1 MVRPAR
7 EGLVPPAG
15 VGPAI
20 SWVKARR
27 VAVPP
32 RRQGWRVGCV
42 AGTARTCALLLRRR
56 PLCPLSYG
64 GVSGRVGA
72 AGASRT
78 RTGPFRGR
86 LLSPLSYDGKA
97 GKVHRRDGLAS
108 CRPVPPPPGGLVGS
122 VCGEPSLG
130 VEPSPRPYRGR
141 AQPLSYKGVG
151 LAGTTR
157 TCYLRLRRAALC
169 PDELRR
175 DGHACQEAGDAPKRR
190 RQGSNLEHPAS

>member
-1 MVRPAR
+1 M
-7 EGLVPPAG
+7 
-15 VGPAI
+15 
-20 SWVKARR
+20 
-27 VAVPP
+27 
-32 RRQGWRVGCV
+32 C
-42 AGTARTCALLLRRR
+42 RRR
-56 PLCPLSYG
+56 L
-64 GVSGRVGA
+64 
-72 AGASRT
+72 
-78 RTGPFRGR
+78 
-86 LLSPLSYDGKA
+86 
-97 GKVHRRDGLAS
+97 
-108 CRPVPPPPGGLVGS
+108 PGGLWGS

-175 DGHACQEAGDAPKRR
+175 DGHASREAGEAPEHALREAGEAPEHALREAGEAPERR